1 MKAGIKMRTR
11 KGIVIAIAAGGAA
24 FLVLGLK
31 TKWAGERAT
40 RNRQDLRSLHTRVN
54 RLEEDME
61 LLDTRTDSME
71 FDMKYNV
78 KRMADYDVDIDNYY
92 DDEY

>member
-1 MKAGIKMRTR
+1 MK
-11 KGIVIAIAAGGAA
+11 KGIVIAIEAGGAA

-31 TKWAGERAT
+31 AKWAGENAARK
-40 RNRQDLRSLHTRVN
+40 RQDLRSLYTRVS

-78 KRMADYDVDIDNYY
+78 KRMADYDIDIDDGYY
-92 DDEY
+92 DDDRY

>member
-1 MKAGIKMRTR
+1 MKKGLAIGLSAG
-11 KGIVIAIAAGGAA
+11 VCGAA
-24 FLVLGLK
+24 SLVFGLK
-31 TKWAGERAT
+31 KKWAGENAA
-40 RNRQDLRSLHTRVN
+40 RNRQDLRSLYTRVS